1 MNALN
6 NSILLFTFAPSETS
20 PSFWECLYFSAISL
34 TGSTPVGLSAVG
46 YFWKLL
52 AIFENLLGYLL
63 LALFIV
69 VLARKLI
76 R

>member
-1 MNALN
+1 M
-6 NSILLFTFAPSETS
+6 
-20 PSFWECLYFSAISL
+20 PSFWECLYFSAVSFL
-34 TGSTPVGLSAVG
+34 GGTPAGLYAVG
-46 YFWKLL
+46 NWNLL

>member
-1 MNALN
+1 MISLN
-6 NSILLFTFAPSETS
+6 NSTLLFTFVPSETS
-20 PSFWECLYFSAISL
+20 PSFLECLYFSALSFV
-34 TGSTPVGLSAVG
+34 GGAPVGPSPVGGWKYAVM
-46 YFWKLL
+46 
-52 AIFENLLGYLL
+52 FESVLGYLL

>member
-1 MNALN
+1 M
-6 NSILLFTFAPSETS
+6 PSETL
-20 PSFWECLYFSAISL
+20 PSSLECLYFSALSFAVGTPAGL
-34 TGSTPVGLSAVG
+34 SPVGGWKYAVM
-46 YFWKLL
+46 
-52 AIFENLLGYLL
+52 FENLLGYLF